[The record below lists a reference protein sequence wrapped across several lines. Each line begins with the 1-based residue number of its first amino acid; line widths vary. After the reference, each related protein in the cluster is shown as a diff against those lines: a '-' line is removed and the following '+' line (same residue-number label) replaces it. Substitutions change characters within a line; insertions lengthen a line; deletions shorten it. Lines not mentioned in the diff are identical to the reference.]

1 MFLCVIFHCTFRIG
15 SFFSNS
21 FAGVRLLVS
30 HLGWWTIYVHFDH
43 FVFLSWFVLASAGFA
58 CPYAHSVCCS
68 CSWSLPLSL
77 KLLCLWIATLPL
89 ARVFCHLLLQF
100 IVF

>member
-1 MFLCVIFHCTFRIG
+1 
-15 SFFSNS
+15 
-21 FAGVRLLVS
+21 
-30 HLGWWTIYVHFDH
+30 
-43 FVFLSWFVLASAGFA
+43 VFLSWFVLASAGFA

-77 KLLCLWIATLPL
+77 KLLCLWIVTLPL
-89 ARVFCHLLLQF
+89 DRVFCHLLLQF